1 MKFKLYAMILVMIFL
16 SQCKKDSGS
25 PTSPDSNAAP
35 QLAAVGD
42 QTVKAGETLNVSL
55 SATDSNGD
63 SMTFSISEN
72 PGFLSLTGASQSGNT
87 ASATLVIAPGQA
99 ISGTQNATIKVSDG
113 KGGEDSE
120 SFSINVTAAEQGV
133 WLEYWS
139 GPQPSRFKLGLVQ
152 FYSVRFTKPAGWGS
166 LAVEKVKIIY
176 ADSGQSINLCL
187 WKNTSFQNGD
197 YWPSGGPLRSGVKMV
212 QLGANTWDVT
222 ALNWT
227 TSNNQFFVGFEQTGG
242 TVTLTGDGNN
252 HPENRSYR
260 MNTGKSWEKEFG
272 FMANYCISI
281 YVTQR

>member
-1 MKFKLYAMILVMIFL
+1 MKFKICVISLMMILFF
-16 SQCKKDSGS
+16 QCKKDSGS
-25 PTSPDSNAAP
+25 PTSPDTNAAP
-35 QLAAVGD
+35 QLGAIAD
-42 QTVKAGETLNVSL
+42 QTVTAGETLNVSL
-55 SATDSNGD
+55 SASDSNSD

-87 ASATLVIAPGQA
+87 ASATLVIAPGPGL
-99 ISGTQNATIKVSDG
+99 SGSHNATIKVSDG
-113 KGGEDSE
+113 NGGEDSC
-120 SFSINVTAAEQGV
+120 SFSIIVTAVEQGV

-139 GPQPSRFKLGLVQ
+139 GSQPSRFKLGLVR
-152 FYSVRFTKPAGWGS
+152 YYGVRFTKPPGWGS
-166 LAVEKVKIIY
+166 FAIEKAKIIF

-187 WKNTSFQNGD
+187 WKNTTFNNGD
-197 YWPSGGPLRSGVKMV
+197 YWPSGGPLRSGVKVV
-212 QLGANTWDVT
+212 QSGANTWDVT

-252 HPENRSYR
+252 QPENRSYR
-260 MNTGKSWEKEFG
+260 MNTGKSWEKEYG